1 MKYLDLT
8 ATLKTIN
15 IEIKKTIETQIEMSQ
30 MAKKL
35 KRNNRKNRSLEKNR
49 DRNKGRKERIEI
61 TGGNRRTQ
69 R

>member
-35 KRNNRKNRSLEKNR
+35 KRNNRKNRSRDKNR
-49 DRNKGRKERIEI
+49 DRNKVRKERIEI